1 MNNFL
6 DVLKNSFKSPEVRK
20 KIIFTLIIFFIVRVF
35 AHIPVAG
42 VNLIALKNLFESNQF
57 LSLLNIFSGGTLSNF
72 SIIGLGLNPY
82 INASIIIQLLTMVFP
97 KLEELQK
104 EGEAGRRKI
113 NQYTR
118 ILSIP
123 LAVLQAIGM
132 YALLKSQ
139 GIIGVLSPV
148 SFISFVAIMTAG
160 TVFLVWLGELITERG
175 IGNGIS
181 LLITAGI
188 LGGIPVLIGQTL
200 TTATAETTSN
210 ILILLALSLGVIA
223 SIIIV
228 NEATR
233 QITVFYAKRVRGNRT
248 YGGQTTHLPLRL
260 NQAGVIPIIFAVS
273 IVLLPALLANFL
285 RASSNQALSNIAQ
298 NINIWFAQNGP
309 LYNIVYFLLV
319 LGFTY
324 FYTAVVFNPKKIATD
339 IQKYGGF
346 IPGIRPGTPT
356 SSYLNYILT
365 RITLVGGV
373 FLGIIAILPSFAS
386 SATGIQTLFLGGT
399 GILIVVS
406 VILET
411 FKAIEANLV
420 MRNYESFLQAG
431 KN

>member
-1 MNNFL
+1 MKNNFL
-6 DVLKNSFKSPEVRK
+6 DVLKNSFKSPEIRRK
-20 KIIFTLIIFFIVRVF
+20 ILFTLGILLVVRVF

-42 VNLIALKNLFESNQF
+42 VNLTALKQLFDSNQF
-57 LSLLNIFSGGTLSNF
+57 LSLLNIFSGGTLANF

-82 INASIIIQLLTMVFP
+82 INASIILQLLTMVFP

-104 EGEAGRRKI
+104 EGDAGRRKI

-118 ILSIP
+118 VLTIP
-123 LAVLQAIGM
+123 LAALQAIGM

-139 GIIGVLSPV
+139 GIIGTLSPV
-148 SFISFVAIMTAG
+148 TFISFIAIMTAG
-160 TVFLVWLGELITERG
+160 TVLLVWLGELITEKG

-188 LGGIPVLIGQTL
+188 LGGLPAVFGQTL
-200 TTATAETTSN
+200 STATAETSAN
-210 ILILLALSLGVIA
+210 LLILVALSLVVIA

-233 QITVFYAKRVRGNRT
+233 QITVFYAKRVRGNKT

-273 IVLLPALLANFL
+273 IVLLPSLIANFL
-285 RASSNQALSNIAQ
+285 RTSNNAMLSSVSQSIS
-298 NINIWFAQNGP
+298 IWFTPNGAI
-309 LYNIVYFLLV
+309 YNIFYFILV
-319 LGFTY
+319 VGFTY
-324 FYTAVVFNPKKIATD
+324 FYTAVIFNPKKIAED

-346 IPGIRPGTPT
+346 IPGIRPGKPT
-356 SSYLNYILT
+356 MKYLNYILT
-365 RITLVGGV
+365 RITLVGAS

-386 SATGIQTLFLGGT
+386 AATGIHTLLLGGT
-399 GILIVVS
+399 GVLIVVS

-411 FKAIEANLV
+411 FKAIEAQLV
-420 MRNYESFLQAG
+420 MRNYESFLQT
-431 KN
+431 K